1 MKKTTI
7 KCILIDS
14 LFSILYLNEKKTQQQ
29 QDEQAR
35 KEKMVWEGGEKK
47 IYELNSTSYVIF
59 MG

>member
-1 MKKTTI
+1 MK
-7 KCILIDS
+7 
-14 LFSILYLNEKKTQQQ
+14 KKTQQQ